1 MTTHSD
7 DCTVWIGSVVDS
19 EGKAACHLTWG
30 PVQALLKPQVVL
42 DTARDLA
49 AAAAHAETDVALLGV
64 LLDRLRVDL
73 QTAGRLLFDVR
84 ALRTLPPTPSA
95 LRIEAVAGMK
105 TGLPF
110 VHIARGSMK
119 AALTPVEAR
128 EMAGQW
134 TQAAIAAQTD
144 VRLRYALGEWD
155 HLTPTQIEDLLQKMQ
170 ELHR

>member
-1 MTTHSD
+1 MATHTD
-7 DCTVWIGSVVDS
+7 DHTVWIASAVDR

-30 PVQALLKPQVVL
+30 RTEALLKPQVVL

-64 LLDRLRVDL
+64 LRDRLGLDI
-73 QTAGRLLFDVR
+73 QTAGRLLLDVR
-84 ALRTLPPTPSA
+84 ARRAMPPTPSA

-105 TGLPF
+105 TGMPY
-110 VHIARGSMK
+110 VHVARGSMK
-119 AALTPVEAR
+119 AELTPDEAR
-128 EMAGQW
+128 EMAGHW
-134 TQAAIAAQTD
+134 TQAALAADND

-155 HLTPTQIEDLLQKMQ
+155 HLTPAQIDALFKTMQ